1 MDDDRLLQPL
11 AALRRKLRAL
21 AAVARDAGTTAP
33 ERAAAATLK
42 NRLEERLRKAG
53 VPAGDW
59 TDHAFRL
66 GRWAKGVRQHGSLG
80 SGDTDWTEH
89 ARKLGKAARRDA
101 RDQSLPGSAR
111 SGCRRSPG

>member
-1 MDDDRLLQPL
+1 MGDDRLLHPL

-21 AAVARDAGTTAP
+21 AAVARDAGATAP

-66 GRWAKGVRQHGSLG
+66 GRWAKGVRQPGPLG
-80 SGDTDWTEH
+80 PGDTNRTAH
-89 ARKLGKAARRDA
+89 TRKLGKADRPGVQKWTDGCIRRINPM
-101 RDQSLPGSAR
+101 ST
-111 SGCRRSPG
+111 